1 MLSLTF
7 LILSCGERVVFL
19 PQKTLIKLVGA
30 KIVQLEYPLGNENVL
45 NDGFEISNSN
55 IYCINA
61 FYKEITN
68 DFYSYNVTYQTQDN
82 KIQLNFD
89 ILYYKPYGILNVKAE
104 IKNLTNENL
113 NITFKK
119 FYSGLTG
126 PLIDGKNQTCYFSN
140 NNYLTAITPIY
151 PNAQISSS
159 SNACILTYNLN
170 LGPYLISEIY
180 YGYIV
185 GDNFNELLNSR
196 AICAGCRSVLSS
208 YEKRE
213 VFYEIKGG
221 TMKFLSDGNFEIW
234 TVDGKLLKKLN
245 VKKGQMLNLTNGVFI
260 IKFNSKISKIVVKKL
275 YGSNER

>member
-104 IKNLTNENL
+104 IKNLTSENL

-126 PLIDGKNQTCYFSN
+126 PLIDGNNQTCYFSN

-159 SNACILTYNLN
+159 SNTC
-170 LGPYLISEIY
+170 
-180 YGYIV
+180 IV
-185 GDNFNELLNSR
+185 GDNFN
-196 AICAGCRSVLSS
+196 
-208 YEKRE
+208 
-213 VFYEIKGG
+213 
-221 TMKFLSDGNFEIW
+221 
-234 TVDGKLLKKLN
+234 
-245 VKKGQMLNLTNGVFI
+245 
-260 IKFNSKISKIVVKKL
+260 
-275 YGSNER
+275 

>member
-7 LILSCGERVVFL
+7 LILSCGEGVVFP
-19 PQKTLIKLVGA
+19 PQKTLIKLAGA
-30 KIVQLEYPLGNENVL
+30 KIAQLEYPLGNENVL

-55 IYCINA
+55 VYCINA

-82 KIQLNFD
+82 RIQLNFD
-89 ILYYKPYGILNVKAE
+89 ILYYKSYGILNVKAL
-104 IKNLTNENL
+104 IKNLTNEYL

-126 PLIDGKNQTCYFSN
+126 PLIDGNNQICYFSN

-159 SNACILTYNLN
+159 SNTCILTYNLN

-196 AICAGCRSVLSS
+196 AICAGCRNVLSS

-221 TMKFLSDGNFEIW
+221 TIILRGDGIFKIYKIDGSIVYIGKAKSLKLKSGIYFINYNNF
-234 TVDGKLLKKLN
+234 TKKE
-245 VKKGQMLNLTNGVFI
+245 VI
-260 IKFNSKISKIVVKKL
+260 
-275 YGSNER
+275 R

>member
-7 LILSCGERVVFL
+7 LISNCGNEVGIP
-19 PQKTLIKLVGA
+19 PQKTLIKLSGA
-30 KIVQLEYPLGNENVL
+30 SVIQLQYPLGNENVL

-55 IYCINA
+55 TYCINA
-61 FYKEITN
+61 YYDEITT
-68 DFYSYNVTYQTQDN
+68 DFYSYKTTYQTQDN

-89 ILYYKPYGILNVKAE
+89 ILYYKPYGILNVKLV

-119 FYSGLTG
+119 FYEGLST
-126 PLIDGKNQTCYFSN
+126 PLIDENNQICYIPN
-140 NNYLTAITPIY
+140 NNYLTAIIPVY

-159 SNACILTYNLN
+159 SKTCLLTYNLN

-185 GDNFNELLNSR
+185 GNDFNELLNSK
-196 AICAGCRSVLSS
+196 AICTGCRSVLAS
-208 YEKRE
+208 YEKKQ

-221 TMKFLSDGNFEIW
+221 TIVLRGEGIFRIYK
-234 TVDGKLLKKLN
+234 VDGSIVYIGKAKSLKLKSGVYFINYNNFTKKE
-245 VKKGQMLNLTNGVFI
+245 VI
-260 IKFNSKISKIVVKKL
+260 
-275 YGSNER
+275 R